1 MNNVKLN
8 ITVNADER
16 EVLIRV
22 LTKVQ
27 DELLDSVANKAKYS
41 YNFESFIQ
49 SVLLKDLHDVS
60 RALCS
65 FASYKFDEVVE
76 EEDED

>member
-8 ITVNADER
+8 ITVNDDDRAL
-16 EVLIRV
+16 LIRV
-22 LTKVQ
+22 LTKAQ
-27 DELLDSVANKAKYS
+27 DGLLESVGDKAKFA
-41 YNFESFIQ
+41 YNFESLTESEI
-49 SVLLKDLHDVS
+49 LKDMYDVS
-60 RALCS
+60 RALLA